1 VVRDHRERQTG
12 VAVEGRAG
20 GEPSE
25 GLCPRSPLDFHCW
38 AGEDSRSS
46 QAATKKKARERFRLR
61 AGGVSCGVGVDA
73 RGRAYL
79 RAFPS
84 SNLNHRAVA
93 AEP

>member
-1 VVRDHRERQTG
+1 MVRDHRERQTG

-46 QAATKKKARERFRLR
+46 QAATKKRPASGSGSGRVACPAVSVWTREVEHIF
-61 AGGVSCGVGVDA
+61 
-73 RGRAYL
+73 GRS
-79 RAFPS
+79 P
-84 SNLNHRAVA
+84 VQI
-93 AEP
+93 